1 MKTLPYYLILLTLT
15 VLFSCGGN
23 KDQNRWFGGDTTEE
37 EDTEGGF
44 NYSRREASQYLQ
56 QWIDS
61 TGLQTNLPKI
71 EEDSAMAANL
81 YDFYQQRS
89 FKPAW
94 QKNHAEELA
103 SLLESIDQEGLDPE
117 SFPLD
122 SIEALVNKSAAEEET
137 DAYTGARMDLLLSA
151 SYLKLASIMTYGKV
165 KPGDYYNSWHIKPAE
180 TDTLSAVLARAA
192 TQGQVQES
200 MQQLRPQHPQ
210 YQALQQ
216 KLKQYQQAVDKGG
229 WPTIEAGP
237 ELEPGDSSQ
246 RIVNIRTRLYASGDL
261 RTPPEQWQQ
270 PTFYDS
276 GLVAAVNAYQ
286 QRNGL
291 EAQPTITEAMVSAM
305 NVSAEMR
312 LRQIMLNMDRI
323 RWFSSGELAKTYVLV
338 NVPEYRMRVIENDR
352 QIKNMKVVV
361 GAQMNS
367 TPIFSDSIDYI
378 DFSPY
383 WNVPTSIAMEE
394 IVPKVR
400 NNPGYLAKNHYEI
413 VPANATDDDQT
424 TLSPSE
430 VDWDD
435 TLSYR
440 IRQKPGPWNALGSV
454 KFIFPNDFA
463 IYLHDTPEEHLF
475 DRTERAFSHGCI
487 RIEDPAWFADWLL
500 PQLSLQEVKEKMN
513 NEKREVVKLEQKIPV
528 YIFYLT
534 AFVDEQGN
542 LNFREDLYQLDERL
556 AEQFAMN

>member
-1 MKTLPYYLILLTLT
+1 MLTSLLG
-15 VLFSCGGN
+15 CGGDN
-23 KDQNRWFGGDTTEE
+23 KNQTSWFGDDTAE

-44 NYSRREASQYLQ
+44 NYSRSEASQYLQ
-56 QWIDS
+56 QWVDS
-61 TGLQTNLPKI
+61 AGLQTDLPRI

-81 YDFYQQRS
+81 YEFYQKRS
-89 FKPAW
+89 FRPAW
-94 QKNHAEELA
+94 QKNHAEEFAKLVQA
-103 SLLESIDQEGLDPE
+103 VDQEGLDPD

-122 SIEALVNKSAAEEET
+122 SIQALVEKSSAQEQT

-165 KPGDYYNSWHIKPAE
+165 KPGDYYNSWHIKPVE
-180 TDTLSAVLARAA
+180 TDTLSVVLAKAA

-200 MQQLRPQHPQ
+200 MELLRPQHHQ

-216 KLKQYQQAVDKGG
+216 HLDHYQQLVEKGG
-229 WPTIEAGP
+229 WPTVEAGP
-237 ELEPGDSSQ
+237 TLEPGDSSQ
-246 RIVNIRTRLYASGDL
+246 RITTIRTRLYASGDL
-261 RTPPEQWQQ
+261 QTPPDQSPQ
-270 PTFYDS
+270 PTLYDS
-276 GLVAAVNAYQ
+276 SLVAAINAFQ

-291 EAQPTITEAMVSAM
+291 EVQSAITEAMVNVM
-305 NVSAEMR
+305 NIPAEKR

-323 RWFSSGELAKTYVLV
+323 RWFSSGDLAKTYVLV
-338 NVPEYRMRVIENDR
+338 NVPEYRMRVFEND
-352 QIKNMKVVV
+352 QEIKSMKVVV

-383 WNVPTSIAMEE
+383 WNVPTSIATEE
-394 IVPKVR
+394 IIPKAR

-413 VPANATDDDQT
+413 VAANATDDDEA
-424 TLSPSE
+424 TLKPSE

-454 KFIFPNDFA
+454 KFMFPNDFA
-463 IYLHDTPEEHLF
+463 IYLHDTPEDHLF

-487 RIEDPAWFADWLL
+487 RIEEPAWFADWLL
-500 PQLSLQEVKEKMN
+500 PQVNRQEVEAKMN
-513 NEKREVVKLEQKIPV
+513 DEKREVVKLEKKVPV

-534 AFVDEQGN
+534 AFVDEQGQ

-556 AEQFAMN
+556 TEQFAMN